1 MSLCDLLFTLY
12 PARRNVMSS
21 DTAAFSS
28 RTSTSSIFFEH
39 NQMFYRSG
47 VFSGTLSHCSPTARR
62 LYRLRRL
69 AALHTASTSASLSS
83 IFFDSIDLGQPFH
96 NQPGSTRPPFLNK
109 VMF

>member
-1 MSLCDLLFTLY
+1 
-12 PARRNVMSS
+12 MSS
-21 DTAAFSS
+21 DTAAFPS
-28 RTSTSSIFFEH
+28 RTSTSSIFFVH

-83 IFFDSIDLGQPFH
+83 IFFLTASTSASLSKTSQARRGPLSSI
-96 NQPGSTRPPFLNK
+96 N
-109 VMF
+109 